1 MLHLHHA
8 NRLEDLAEVLRRNLQ
23 SPLSEALKPEIISV
37 PGTAMSEWLTIRLA
51 ATTGIS
57 ANMQWLLPARLLWQI
72 FRDTL
77 AEVPDANAFSAD
89 VLAWRVLPILED
101 EDFVSRPPALA
112 RYLQDSSELQRW
124 QLARQM
130 GLLYEQYLVFRP
142 DWILDWERG
151 QAAHWQGTLWQ
162 RLISDGDTRHWLKW
176 RDALFERLAGGSID
190 EGVLPARLSLFALTG
205 LSPAF
210 LEFVATVARHTEI
223 HLYHLNF
230 SEGYWAE
237 IVSDRERA
245 RLLAVQGEA
254 ADAYLDQGNRL
265 LASMGRLG
273 RETLAQLI
281 GLDAIESETYQV
293 PGRHTLLGVIQ
304 SDITQLVDSRSM
316 PPPELA
322 ADDRSIEVHVC
333 HGPMREV
340 EVLHDRLLD
349 AFERDP
355 DLTPADVRVFI
366 PRLKDYAPLIEAVF
380 GSATGA
386 RYIPFALAEHALADQ
401 GALAQGF
408 LALLR
413 LPQGRLDAREVS
425 ALLDLPMLQ
434 RKFALSQTD
443 VEQIL
448 NWIETLGIH
457 WGVDE
462 QELESLA
469 VSVNPEHT
477 WRGGT
482 DRLLMGFALGET
494 DSVYGGTLPV
504 LPGDSSLAELLGRWR
519 GFLEQVISLRE
530 TLSGSYSLSRWIT
543 ICHQI
548 LDRFFAPDE
557 AEMDNVVR
565 LRQRLARLAS
575 DGAIAQCVGPLSLPV
590 LRDAVER
597 RISDAVGGRFMS
609 GGVTFATLAHG
620 RCVPARLICLLGMN
634 GDHFPGRERV
644 RGLDQ
649 MSLAPRVGDRLR
661 RDEDRLAFLEAL
673 NSARTGLYISY
684 TGASARDDTPQPPSV
699 VVSELLEEIDALT
712 QDPTR
717 SEKLTVR
724 HPLQP
729 FSERYFDGSSGLFS
743 YAEEMVTPATVSLQD
758 TPPLFGSKLEAVQP
772 GDLSLDRLVDFLA
785 NPARVL
791 LKGRLNI
798 SLEPGPAL
806 LSVREPMVLDP
817 RARRA
822 LERDALVA
830 QLSGEER
837 TRFIEQS
844 RLGGTLPSGMPGVLA
859 AQQAWTRVTPVIEHL
874 APLLDHESCPTVAI
888 ERVLEGW
895 RLHGLLEN
903 VGSNGQI
910 LWSVDALSPWVM
922 LRAWCAHLLLNTDSD
937 APSRETHLVDAVGVI
952 RFPAQEDAVETLG
965 RLIEVYRE
973 GLCRPVAFFP
983 RSAWD
988 YVSATKN
995 PLAKA
1000 QRTWMGSEYA
1010 AAARESADPFF
1021 ALAFRDRLETALD
1034 SEFESLAAQ
1043 VFGTPARLVK
1053 EARG

>member
-1 MLHLHHA
+1 MLHLYHA
-8 NRLEDLAEVLRRNLQ
+8 NRLEDLADQLAANLKQPKELVL
-23 SPLSEALKPEIISV
+23 APEIIAV
-37 PGTAMSEWLTIRLA
+37 PGTAISEWLTIHLA

-57 ANMQWLLPARLLWQI
+57 ANIHWLLPARLLWQV

-77 AEVPDANAFSAD
+77 DEVPDANAFSAD
-89 VLAWRVLPILED
+89 VLAWRVLPALED
-101 EDFVSRPPALA
+101 DAFVSRHSALS
-112 RYLQDSSELQRW
+112 RYLQDSGELQRW

-130 GLLYEQYLVFRP
+130 GRLYEQYLVFRP

-151 QAAHWQGTLWQ
+151 EAAHWQEALWQ
-162 RLISDGDTRHWLKW
+162 RLISEGDTRHWLRW
-176 RDALFERLAGGSID
+176 RDALFERLHAGSID
-190 EGVLPARLSLFALTG
+190 KGALPERLSLFALTG

-210 LEFVATVARHTEI
+210 LELVATVARHTEV

-245 RLLAVQGEA
+245 RLLAAQGEE

-281 GLDAIESETYQV
+281 GMEAIESETYQV
-293 PGRHTLLGVIQ
+293 PGRGTLLGVIQ
-304 SDITQLVDSRSM
+304 SDMVELLDSRGR

-355 DLTPADVRVFI
+355 SLTPADVRVFI
-366 PRLKDYAPLIEAVF
+366 PRLADYAPLIESVF
-380 GSATGA
+380 GSATGT
-386 RYIPFALAEHALADQ
+386 RHIPFALAEHALTEQ
-401 GALAQGF
+401 SALVQGF

-434 RKFALSQTD
+434 RRFALTQTD

-457 WGVDE
+457 WGVDAR
-462 QELESLA
+462 ELQSMS

-482 DRLLMGFALGET
+482 DRLLMGFALGDT
-494 DSVYGGTLPV
+494 DSVYQGYLPV
-504 LPGDSSLAELLGRWR
+504 LPGDSSLAETAGRWR
-519 GFLEQVISLRE
+519 GFLEQVITLRQ
-530 TLSGSYSLSRWIT
+530 TLSGAYSLSRWVA

-557 AEMDNVVR
+557 TEMDNLVR
-565 LRQRLARLAS
+565 LRQRLAGLAS
-575 DGAIAQCVGPLSLPV
+575 DGLIAGFVGPLSLPV
-590 LRDAVER
+590 LRDAVEQ
-597 RISDAVGGRFMS
+597 RISDALGGRFMS

-634 GDHFPGRERV
+634 GDHFPGRESH
-644 RGLDQ
+644 RGLDR

-661 RDEDRLAFLEAL
+661 RDEDRLAFLEVL
-673 NSARTGLYISY
+673 SSARSSLYVSY
-684 TGASARDDTPQPPSV
+684 TGSSARDDTVQPPSI
-699 VVSELLEEIDALT
+699 VVSELREEIDALT
-712 QDPTR
+712 RDPNR
-717 SEKLTVR
+717 SATLTVR

-729 FSERYFDGSSGLFS
+729 FSKRYFDGSAGLFS
-743 YAEEMVTPATVSLQD
+743 YAEEMVPPKTVSGED
-758 TPPLFGSKLEAVQP
+758 IPPLFEAALEAPEP
-772 GDLSLDRLVDFLA
+772 GDLPLDQLVDFLA
-785 NPARVL
+785 NPARAL

-798 SLEPGPAL
+798 ALEPGAAL

-817 RARRA
+817 RGRRA
-822 LERDALVA
+822 FERDALVA
-830 QLSGEER
+830 QLSGEECAC
-837 TRFIEQS
+837 FIERS
-844 RLGGTLPSGMPGVLA
+844 RLGGVLPSGTPGVLA
-859 AQQAWTRVTPVIEHL
+859 AQQAWTQAAPVITHL
-874 APLLDHESCPTVAI
+874 APLLNSEPGQTLAVETV
-888 ERVLEGW
+888 LDGW
-895 RLHGLLEN
+895 RLNGLLEN
-903 VGSNGQI
+903 VGPNGQV

-922 LRAWCAHLLLNTDSD
+922 LRAWCAHLLLNTDPD
-937 APSRETHLVDAVGVI
+937 ALSHQTHLVDAVGVI
-952 RFPAQEDAVETLG
+952 RFSPQEDAAAKLG
-965 RLIEVYRE
+965 GLVEVYCD
-973 GLCRPVAFFP
+973 GLCRPVPFFP
-983 RSAWD
+983 RSAWA
-988 YVSATKN
+988 YVTAAKT
-995 PLAKA
+995 PLAN
-1000 QRTWMGSEYA
+1000 
-1010 AAARESADPFF
+1010 ARRIWTASDHAFAVGESADPFF

-1034 SEFESLAAQ
+1034 SEFESLAVQ
-1043 VFGTPARLVK
+1043 VFGTPAQMVQ